1 MKEGRKESS
10 EYQMMTGVSYTC
22 GEKKKKKRKKADET
36 QWSSG
41 GTLPYVSLYKHDSMP
56 NGGSSVKLSNPKRFS
71 VVNHVWRL
79 VVVFND
85 QSGSVS
91 SAPLPAQDSR
101 FQRAG
106 ASFWWGFDE
115 WGLYNH
121 QSTDPSAT
129 YYCIANLLFIQY
141 VLYKLRTTKYTLLK
155 IGGDWRAV
163 DELYQCT
170 TMKL

>member
-101 FQRAG
+101 GRGRAFG
-106 ASFWWGFDE
+106 EDLMSEDCIIISQPIPVLLTTVLQIYY
-115 WGLYNH
+115 LYSTYCTNYEL
-121 QSTDPSAT
+121 QSTH
-129 YYCIANLLFIQY
+129 Y
-141 VLYKLRTTKYTLLK
+141 
-155 IGGDWRAV
+155 
-163 DELYQCT
+163 
-170 TMKL
+170 